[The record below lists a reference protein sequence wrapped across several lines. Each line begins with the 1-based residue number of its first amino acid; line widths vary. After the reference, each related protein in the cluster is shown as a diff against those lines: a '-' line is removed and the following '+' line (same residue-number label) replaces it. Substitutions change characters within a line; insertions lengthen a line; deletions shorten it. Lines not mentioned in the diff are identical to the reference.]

1 MTSYYFCNIIYYI
14 TNSNF
19 FRRCGAKIFGFPDGA
34 LLCEKKDDQNPDFGG
49 IALARF
55 KQSPAVL
62 KIIEFSRRH
71 KWSKLLCMGAVSLNY
86 AVDVI
91 SSKIYSPVNKMKK
104 TAEEISAPISRRILS
119 GLACAAFTVMALPLN
134 TLSVYAAEGSAPDTE
149 NISAESEI
157 EDAPD
162 DSAEYTEGEEGSDTA
177 AISAEEGG
185 MYAGIL
191 GLAETAVSS
200 TEYDESVLQNAEA
213 NEEAEK
219 ETAVNVRVSAKEDGI
234 KIAIDSCFEND
245 SISITDMDAEGSRQL
260 EVLYRSSEGK
270 NTISKAFDSYGIPH
284 ENMNI
289 NAFELSVYDEG
300 TSVQPEENVKL
311 YVEVPDD
318 MINHRDDLKAV
329 RLDGDRLEILDSV
342 YARNKDGDLYIS
354 FDTDHFSTFALV
366 SYADQPEDLESEAG
380 ENDAATPVGS
390 MPEIVLG
397 EVKEG
402 KAAAKRKKYRIIKKI
417 RKCDL
422 IF

>member
-1 MTSYYFCNIIYYI
+1 M
-14 TNSNF
+14 
-19 FRRCGAKIFGFPDGA
+19 
-34 LLCEKKDDQNPDFGG
+34 QN
-49 IALARF
+49 
-55 KQSPAVL
+55 V
-62 KIIEFSRRH
+62 E
-71 KWSKLLCMGAVSLNY
+71 
-86 AVDVI
+86 
-91 SSKIYSPVNKMKK
+91 
-104 TAEEISAPISRRILS
+104 
-119 GLACAAFTVMALPLN
+119 
-134 TLSVYAAEGSAPDTE
+134 
-149 NISAESEI
+149 
-157 EDAPD
+157 
-162 DSAEYTEGEEGSDTA
+162 
-177 AISAEEGG
+177 
-185 MYAGIL
+185 AG
-191 GLAETAVSS
+191 
-200 TEYDESVLQNAEA
+200 
-213 NEEAEK
+213 EEAEK

-234 KIAIDSCFEND
+234 RIAIDSCFEND

-318 MINHRDDLKAV
+318 MINHREDLKAV

-390 MPEIVLG
+390 MAEIDLG